1 MTSLLKNMNY
11 RSHTGLGAKHP
22 IIEEFNL
29 SEVAVSDDEWESL
42 WEEWSM
48 VGELKNK
55 LLEDVGNIID
65 EALNA
70 VDEGDVVVE
79 FTNENVNSVKNVVR
93 QCFVKLP
100 RLSKFLWV
108 GLIVEK
114 VHVGRRRFGRG
125 SRRAVWVRRTRSLT
139 SKRFTG
145 SWKWKVIDAR
155 S

>member
-1 MTSLLKNMNY
+1 MLKNMNY

-22 IIEEFNL
+22 NIEEPNL
-29 SEVAVSDDEWESL
+29 PEVAVSDDEWESL

-55 LLEDVGNIID
+55 LMEDVSNIID

-79 FTNENVNSVKNVVR
+79 FTNENVNSVKNVVK

-114 VHVGRRRFGRG
+114 VHVGRRRSGRG

-145 SWKWKVIDAR
+145 SWKLKVIDVR